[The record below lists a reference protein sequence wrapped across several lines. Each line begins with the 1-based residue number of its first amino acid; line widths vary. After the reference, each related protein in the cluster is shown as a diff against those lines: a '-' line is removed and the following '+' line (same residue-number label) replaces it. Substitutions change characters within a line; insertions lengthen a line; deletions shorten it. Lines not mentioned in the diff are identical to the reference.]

1 MWTSLSSCPRNP
13 HVWSIRSP
21 SAGASMCR
29 PVLLSPWRPGT
40 LLTISPNF
48 PLPHASCSFPVAY
61 SDASRCSSFPAWLA
75 TALSI
80 LPELVPLSSR
90 DTQGLGCSPPPTCL
104 QPTDSP
110 PNTWQSHSRILLVVT
125 HGLPVSII
133 QWPEDTRARHS
144 HPPTHAPNENCQCL
158 SQFLVDMLAMLGW
171 ISISGQE
178 IIILFSKNILFQ
190 MEPKEPSVKQYYSSV
205 ELIKSSHATLSTS
218 AHLTALWDGLERH
231 LYPHLTD
238 EETEAQTPQ
247 SFAHRHWL
255 IKR

>member
-1 MWTSLSSCPRNP
+1 M
-13 HVWSIRSP
+13 WSIRSP

-110 PNTWQSHSRILLVVT
+110 PNTWQSHSRIDLFRRKELKNF
-125 HGLPVSII
+125 
-133 QWPEDTRARHS
+133 Q
-144 HPPTHAPNENCQCL
+144 
-158 SQFLVDMLAMLGW
+158 
-171 ISISGQE
+171 
-178 IIILFSKNILFQ
+178 IILASRYGCQTLNKILINNRTGSK
-190 MEPKEPSVKQYYSSV
+190 K
-205 ELIKSSHATLSTS
+205 
-218 AHLTALWDGLERH
+218 
-231 LYPHLTD
+231 
-238 EETEAQTPQ
+238 
-247 SFAHRHWL
+247 
-255 IKR
+255 